1 MKIIL
6 LTAAILMFS
15 FAACAQNQTSKDAM
29 GNKKA
34 ESVKTQRSKTEPL
47 KVGEVAP
54 DFSLF
59 DQNGKKVTLSEAKN
73 PVILVFYRGYW

>member
-6 LTAAILMFS
+6 LTAAILLFS
-15 FAACAQNQTSKDAM
+15 IAACAQKQTSKDTM
-29 GNKKA
+29 ENKKA
-34 ESVKTQRSKTEPL
+34 ASVKTQRSKTEPL

-54 DFSLF
+54 DFSLI

-73 PVILVFYRGYW
+73 PVVLVFYRGYW

>member
-1 MKIIL
+1 MKTIL
-6 LTAAILMFS
+6 LTAAILIFS
-15 FAACAQNQTSKDAM
+15 FAVFAQKQPLKDKPE
-29 GNKKA
+29 NKKA
-34 ESVKTQRSKTEPL
+34 ESVKIQRNKTEPL

-73 PVILVFYRGYW
+73 PVVLVFYRGYW